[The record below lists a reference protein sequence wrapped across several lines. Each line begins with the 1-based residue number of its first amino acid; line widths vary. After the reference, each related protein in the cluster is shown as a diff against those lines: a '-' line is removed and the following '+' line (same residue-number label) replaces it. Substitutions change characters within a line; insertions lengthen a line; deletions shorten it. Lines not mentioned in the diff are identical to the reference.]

1 MSFGTHACVPKFTL
15 LSSNSR
21 ANRQTAGNS
30 ITPHILSSKAVYP
43 RIYISCMGTQR
54 TTVHV
59 HCSKFAT
66 FPGVASDAQVDEK
79 TTYLVYNPASS
90 DDAPEQMDIYVWS
103 IFDSFAEVNLSTP
116 NIQGPNSYSE
126 IAYTRVYQRTP
137 SVITFPADFAVRE
150 SIFPNKE
157 RMFAKCT
164 FLANRLSITD
174 ILLTS
179 FQVSGTGEGANNT
192 LLIKSQQ
199 PNSAQAADPITVV
212 VRGGTSS
219 CYGTSVLPVEALG
232 SRYYVM
238 CAGYSLHEE
247 TCQVRVFV
255 RCHNCFEKILTD
267 YASAKFSKCTKNMT
281 KNRNAVVYML
291 YGLMRNRIT
300 KTFIAT
306 MHCKLVH

>member
-1 MSFGTHACVPKFTL
+1 
-15 LSSNSR
+15 
-21 ANRQTAGNS
+21 
-30 ITPHILSSKAVYP
+30 
-43 RIYISCMGTQR
+43 MGTR
-54 TTVHV
+54 RA
-59 HCSKFAT
+59 CSMFAT
-66 FPGVASDAQVDEK
+66 LAGVASDAQVDEK

-137 SVITFPADFAVRE
+137 SVITFPADFAVSKR
-150 SIFPNKE
+150 E
-157 RMFAKCT
+157 RMFVKCT
-164 FLANRLSITD
+164 FLADRLLITD

-255 RCHNCFEKILTD
+255 RCHNCFEKILN
-267 YASAKFSKCTKNMT
+267 AK
-281 KNRNAVVYML
+281 L
-291 YGLMRNRIT
+291 GD
-300 KTFIAT
+300 
-306 MHCKLVH
+306 